1 MEVGGSRVGPLNS
14 VASVYLFSLTL
25 SLFFFQSGIFSVLTP
40 LPQMFCYLRLG
51 RWAGISMPF
60 LIFVVMSFVGSGIG
74 LSYLLQFAIPGV
86 VLSESIIKRY
96 SVEKSFLLALSATVT
111 AIMLFL
117 SLYASGQGLDISE
130 LVKSGVQGIVDQV
143 IAFNEGTGGT
153 EEHLRE
159 FKKVA
164 PLAVEGIARIYYS
177 LITIIVMFMLW
188 CNILGLSRILKRVGG
203 TLPFGDLSKWR
214 APEYFVW
221 GVIAGG
227 VVLFAGVDSLV
238 LLAVNLLL
246 VLFVA
251 YFFQGMAIVSCFLN
265 RKELSGF
272 LRGTVYA
279 FIFVMW
285 YLAIVVAV
293 IGLFDLWFDF
303 RKLDSPQEVE

>member
-1 MEVGGSRVGPLNS
+1 
-14 VASVYLFSLTL
+14 
-25 SLFFFQSGIFSVLTP
+25 
-40 LPQMFCYLRLG
+40 
-51 RWAGISMPF
+51 MPF
-60 LIFVVMSFVGSGIG
+60 LIFVFMGFVGSGVG

-96 SVEKSFLLALSATVT
+96 SVEKSFLLALAATVA

-117 SLYASGQGLDISE
+117 SLYASGQGLDVSA
-130 LVKSGVQGIVDQV
+130 LVKAGVQSMVDQV
-143 IAFNEGTGGT
+143 IAFNKEARGTQ
-153 EEHLRE
+153 EHLRE
-159 FKKVA
+159 FEKVA

-177 LITIIVMFMLW
+177 LITIIIMFMLW
-188 CNILGLSRILKRVGG
+188 CNILGLSRIMKRVGG
-203 TLPFGDLSKWR
+203 ASPFGDLSKWR
-214 APEYFVW
+214 VPEYFVW

-227 VVLFAGVDSLV
+227 IALFAGVDSLV
-238 LLAVNLLL
+238 SLAVNLLL

-251 YFFQGMAIVSCFLN
+251 YFFQGMAIVSYFFN

-272 LRGTVYA
+272 LKGIVYA

-303 RKLDSPQEVE
+303 RKLDSPKEV